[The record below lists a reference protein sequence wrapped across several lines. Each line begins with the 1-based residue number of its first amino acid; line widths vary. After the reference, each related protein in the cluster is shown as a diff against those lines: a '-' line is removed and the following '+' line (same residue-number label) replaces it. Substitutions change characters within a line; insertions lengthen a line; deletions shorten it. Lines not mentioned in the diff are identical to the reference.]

1 MTKIITKNHPKYYLP
16 YIREIY
22 LFGDESLSPSIDG
35 RIN

>member
-1 MTKIITKNHPKYYLP
+1 MTKRITKNHPKYYLP

-22 LFGDESLSPSIDG
+22 LFRDESLLPSIER